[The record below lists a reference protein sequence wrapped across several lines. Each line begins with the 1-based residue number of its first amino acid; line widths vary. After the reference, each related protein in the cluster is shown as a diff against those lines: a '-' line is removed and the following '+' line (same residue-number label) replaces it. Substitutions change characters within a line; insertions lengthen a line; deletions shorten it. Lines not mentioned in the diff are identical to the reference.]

1 MAEKST
7 NGQNSTLRALAGTGT
22 LAAAIILMISAV
34 VTVLQG
40 ISALAGD
47 KFLVRVPDSYLYR
60 LNPTA
65 WGCIMIILGVLV
77 GAVAVGLFQGALWA
91 RTSAIV
97 IACLSIVS
105 MFMWL
110 PYSPTSSIVVIALD
124 IFVIWAIANWESP
137 WAHSTGNKL
146 ENAIGGGSG
155 QLPPRLQRSPFSDWF
170 AGFPSW
176 ATLPPVFG
184 GQPIRLEDEMKDGR
198 YEVRAE
204 LPGID
209 PAKDVDITAH
219 GGVLTIKAQRR
230 VETGSDGHSEF
241 SYGTFTRSVQL
252 PPGAREDDI
261 TATYDKGI
269 LTVSVGVSD
278 VDGPAHKR
286 VHVAHGT

>member
-1 MAEKST
+1 MAEKTT
-7 NGQNSTLRALAGTGT
+7 NGENSTLRALAGTGT

-77 GAVAVGLFQGALWA
+77 GAVAVGLFRGALWA

-97 IACLSIVS
+97 IACISIVG

-124 IFVIWAIANWESP
+124 IFVIWAIANWQSP
-137 WAHSTGNKL
+137 WARSTDNKL
-146 ENAIGGGSG
+146 ENVIGGSG
-155 QLPPRLQRSPFSDWF
+155 QLPPRLERAPFSDWF
-170 AGFPSW
+170 AGLPFW
-176 ATLPPVFG
+176 ATLPAMFG
-184 GQPIRLEDEMKDGR
+184 GQPIRLEDEMQHGR

-219 GGVLTIKAQRR
+219 NGVLTIKAQRR
-230 VETGSDGHSEF
+230 VKTRSDGHSEF
-241 SYGTFTRSVQL
+241 SYGTFTRSVHL
-252 PPGAREDDI
+252 PPGAREDDV
-261 TATYDKGI
+261 TARYDNGI

-278 VDGPAHKR
+278 VNGPAHKR
-286 VHVAHGT
+286 INVTHGN

>member
-1 MAEKST
+1 MAKKST
-7 NGQNSTLRALAGTGT
+7 DGENSALRALAGTGS

-34 VTVLQG
+34 VTVLEG
-40 ISALAGD
+40 ISALTGG
-47 KFLVRVPDSYLYR
+47 KFFVRVPDSYLYR

-65 WGCIMIILGVLV
+65 WGCILIVLGALV
-77 GAVAVGLFQGALWA
+77 GAVAVGLFRGELWA
-91 RTSAIV
+91 RMSAIV
-97 IACLSIVS
+97 IACISIIG

-124 IFVIWAIANWESP
+124 IFVIWAIANWQSP
-137 WAHSTGNKL
+137 WAHSTGNKAQNL
-146 ENAIGGGSG
+146 IGGESG
-155 QLPPRLQRSPFSDWF
+155 QLPSRLQRSPFSEWF

-184 GQPIRLEDEMKDGR
+184 GQPIRLEDGMTDGR

-209 PAKDVDITAH
+209 PVEDVDITTH
-219 GGVLTIKAQRR
+219 DGVLTIKAQRKVR
-230 VETGSDGHSEF
+230 TGSDGHSEF

-252 PPGAREDDI
+252 PPGAKEDDI
-261 TATYDKGI
+261 TATYDNGI

-278 VDGPAHKR
+278 ADGPAHKR
-286 VHVAHGT
+286 VRIAHGT